1 MSWSLWR
8 GVRFGL
14 RGVRVGEASHPGP
27 PRSELRRL
35 RTVRQSTPTA
45 SETVDPTIMDDVS
58 VAASNA
64 LPSTVPATMG
74 DVREARTVVDS
85 SEDEG
90 SSLRGNRFAVLG
102 THGEVPDRPRRRLV
116 LVSQQVDHGVDHE
129 WDSDTD
135 TVAGGSDV
143 EVGEILEPTVV
154 QTPVAMEPRVRDLSE
169 LLPASMQL
177 TSPICSRSVLR

>member
-1 MSWSLWR
+1 MNPVL
-8 GVRFGL
+8 
-14 RGVRVGEASHPGP
+14 GENLENVAHPGP

-45 SETVDPTIMDDVS
+45 SETVEPTVVDDVS
-58 VAASNA
+58 VAVSNP
-64 LPSTVPATMG
+64 LPTPSSVPAAMS
-74 DVREARTVVDS
+74 DVREVRRRLGHFSGDPTVVDS

-102 THGEVPDRPRRRLV
+102 THGELPDRPRRRLV

-135 TVAGGSDV
+135 TVAPESGSSRK
-143 EVGEILEPTVV
+143 GIGSHCSARASVV
-154 QTPVAMEPRVRDLSE
+154 PM
-169 LLPASMQL
+169 
-177 TSPICSRSVLR
+177 